1 MKKIFTLLCLLL
13 ALSATQAQVRISQV
27 YGGGGNSAATYNQDF
42 VELFNAG
49 VTPADISGYSVQ
61 YASSAGTAWQVVA
74 IPANTTLPAGKYYL
88 VALATGSTG
97 GALPTPDLTF
107 TSTNLSGSTGKVAL
121 VNSATALSLS
131 LIHI

>member
-74 IPANTTLPAGKYYL
+74 IPANTTLPAGKY
-88 VALATGSTG
+88 
-97 GALPTPDLTF
+97 
-107 TSTNLSGSTGKVAL
+107 
-121 VNSATALSLS
+121 LS